1 MTQKTLGYTELEWTC
16 PKCKT
21 RNPGT
26 ARACTG
32 CGAAQPEDVQF
43 EQAGRHAERMVT
55 DQAKIEAAKKG
66 ADIHCPYCKARNPA
80 GTEVCIQCG
89 GDLKEGVRRESG
101 KVVGAYQAPSGPV
114 KEIACPS
121 CGAPNPET
129 GKVCIK
135 CGARLDAP
143 APPAAP
149 AAITAGRKPN
159 RTMIILAATAA
170 VILVVA
176 CLAFLIA
183 KMTQR
188 QDLTA
193 SVEGV
198 HWMRLVPI
206 LALVD
211 VQRQAFIDE
220 IPADVTVGQCELRY
234 HHTQDTPAENSKE
247 VCGTPYTKDTGSGLG
262 EVVQDCQ
269 YEVYVDYC
277 AYTAQELQAVDQAAL
292 QGEDLSPLWPQV
304 SLGQGQQEGQRQQE
318 FIVYFLT
325 DQGKTI
331 EYHPADEAA
340 FRQFTPGSDWVLV
353 LNGFGDVVSVE
364 AK

>member
-16 PKCKT
+16 PKCST

-26 ARACTG
+26 TRLCTG

-43 EQAGRHAERMVT
+43 EQAGRQEMVT
-55 DQAKIEAAKKG
+55 DEAKIEAAKKG

-129 GKVCIK
+129 GKVCVK

-143 APPAAP
+143 ATPSAAAP
-149 AAITAGRKPN
+149 TAEAGRKPN
-159 RTMIILAATAA
+159 RTLIILAATGV

-176 CLAFLIA
+176 CLAFLIG

-193 SVEGV
+193 SVESV
-198 HWMRLVPI
+198 HWMRLIPI
-206 LALVD
+206 LAMVD
-211 VQRQAFIDE
+211 VQRQDFIDE
-220 IPADVTVGQCELRY
+220 IPADVEVGQCEQRY
-234 HHTQDTPAENSKE
+234 HHTQDSPAENSKE
-247 VCGTPYTKDTGSGLG
+247 VCGTPYTKDTGSGLA

-269 YEVYVDYC
+269 YEVYKDYC
-277 AYTAQELQAVDQAAL
+277 EYTAQELQAVSQAVL
-292 QGEDLSPLWPQV
+292 QGEDMSPSWPQV
-304 SLGQGQQEGQRQQE
+304 SLGQDQQEGQRQQE
-318 FIVYFLT
+318 YTVVFLT
-325 DQGKTI
+325 DKGEKI
-331 EYHPADEAA
+331 YHPVDEAA
-340 FRQFTPGSDWVLV
+340 FQQFTPGSEWVLV

-364 AK
+364 ER

>member
-1 MTQKTLGYTELEWTC
+1 MTQKTLGYVELEWTC
-16 PKCKT
+16 PKCQT

-26 ARACTG
+26 VRACTG
-32 CGAAQPEDVQF
+32 CGAPQPEDVQF
-43 EQAGRHAERMVT
+43 EQAGRQDLVT
-55 DQAKIEAAKKG
+55 DQAKIEAARKG
-66 ADIHCPYCKARNPA
+66 ADFHCPYCQARNPA

-89 GDLKEGVRRESG
+89 GDLKEGEQRVSG
-101 KVVGAYQAPSGPV
+101 KVVGAYQAASGPI
-114 KEIACPS
+114 KDIACPS

-143 APPAAP
+143 AMPISPAAV
-149 AAITAGRKPN
+149 TAGRKPN
-159 RTMIILAATAA
+159 RTLIILAATGA
-170 VILVVA
+170 VILVFA
-176 CLAFLIA
+176 CLIFLIV

-188 QDLTA
+188 QDMTA
-193 SVEGV
+193 SVESA
-198 HWMRLVPI
+198 HWMRMVPI

-220 IPADVTVGQCELRY
+220 IPADAEVGQCEQRY
-234 HHTQDTPAENSKE
+234 HHTQDTPAGNSQE
-247 VCGTPYTKDTGSGLG
+247 VCGTPYTKDTGSGMG

-277 AYTAQELQAVDQAAL
+277 EYTAEEMQAVDQVQL
-292 QGEDLSPLWPQV
+292 QGEDLSPVWPQV

-318 FIVYFLT
+318 YTVVFQT
-325 DQGKTI
+325 DKGEIIYK
-331 EYHPADEAA
+331 PADEAA
-340 FRQFTPGSDWVLV
+340 FRQFTPGSEWVLV

-364 AK
+364 VR

>member
-26 ARACTG
+26 VRACTG
-32 CGAAQPEDVQF
+32 CGAPQPDDVQF
-43 EQAGRHAERMVT
+43 EQAGRQELVT
-55 DQAKIEAAKKG
+55 DEAKIAAAKKG

-89 GDLKEGVRRESG
+89 GDLKEGLRRESG
-101 KVVGAYQAPSGPV
+101 KVVGAYQAPSAAV

-129 GKVCIK
+129 GKVCTK
-135 CGARLDAP
+135 CGARLDKP
-143 APPAAP
+143 AEAAAPAAP
-149 AAITAGRKPN
+149 ARGKPN
-159 RTMIILAATAA
+159 RTLIILAATGA

-193 SVEGV
+193 SVESV

-206 LALVD
+206 MALVD

-220 IPADVTVGQCELRY
+220 IPADADMGQCELRY

-277 AYTAQELQAVDQAAL
+277 EYTAEEMQAVDQAVQ
-292 QGEDLSPLWPQV
+292 QGENLSPVWPQV

-318 FIVYFLT
+318 FTVVFLT
-325 DQGKTI
+325 DKGEVT
-331 EYHPADEAA
+331 YHPADEAA
-340 FRQFTPGSDWVLV
+340 FQQFTPGSEWVLV

-364 AK
+364 GK

>member
-16 PKCKT
+16 PKCQT

-26 ARACTG
+26 ARACTS
-32 CGAAQPEDVQF
+32 CGAPQPQDVQF
-43 EQAGRHAERMVT
+43 EQAGRQELVT
-55 DQAKIEAAKKG
+55 DQAKIEEAKKG

-89 GDLKEGVRRESG
+89 GDLKEGLRRESG

-129 GKVCIK
+129 GKVCTK

-143 APPAAP
+143 AAPTAPAP
-149 AAITAGRKPN
+149 AAAAGRKPN
-159 RTMIILAATAA
+159 RTLIILAATGA

-193 SVEGV
+193 SVESV
-198 HWMRLVPI
+198 HWMRVIPI
-206 LALVD
+206 LALID

-220 IPADVTVGQCELRY
+220 IPSGADVGQCEQRY
-234 HHTQDTPAENSKE
+234 HHTQDTPADNSQE

-269 YEVYVDYC
+269 YEVYKDYC
-277 AYTAQELQAVDQAAL
+277 EYTAQEMQAVDQAAM
-292 QGEDLSPLWPQV
+292 QGDDLSPIWPQA

-318 FIVYFLT
+318 YTVVFQTDKGEIVY
-325 DQGKTI
+325 K
-331 EYHPADEAA
+331 PADEAT
-340 FRQFTPGSDWVLV
+340 FKQFTPGSEWVLV

-364 AK
+364 GK

>member
-16 PKCKT
+16 PKCQT

-26 ARACTG
+26 TRACTG

-43 EQAGRHAERMVT
+43 EQAGRQELIT

-66 ADIHCPYCKARNPA
+66 ADIHCPYCQARNPA

-101 KVVGAYQAPSGPV
+101 KVVGAYQAASGPV

-129 GKVCIK
+129 GKVCTQ
-135 CGARLDAP
+135 CGARLDKPVA
-143 APPAAP
+143 ATAP
-149 AAITAGRKPN
+149 AAATPRGKPN
-159 RTMIILAATAA
+159 RTMIILAATGA

-193 SVEGV
+193 SVESV
-198 HWMRLVPI
+198 RWMRLIPI

-211 VQRQAFIDE
+211 VQRQAFIDD
-220 IPADVTVGQCELRY
+220 IPAEAEVGQCELRY
-234 HHTQDTPAENSKE
+234 HHTQDTPAGNSQE

-277 AYTAQELQAVDQAAL
+277 EYTAEELKAVDQAVL
-292 QGEDLSPLWPQV
+292 QGVDLSPVWPQV
-304 SLGQGQQEGQRQQE
+304 SLQQGQQEGQRQQE
-318 FIVYFLT
+318 FTVVFQTEKGEITYR
-325 DQGKTI
+325 
-331 EYHPADEAA
+331 PADEAEY
-340 FRQFTPGSDWVLV
+340 RQFTPGSEWVLV
-353 LNGFGDVVSVE
+353 LNGFGDVVAVE
-364 AK
+364 GK